1 MTLALYT
8 PKPFSPPPAD
18 HYADLDTVTDMYVA
32 FALEQR
38 RRLGP
43 DRRWQTISERSGLT

>member
-18 HYADLDTVTDMYVA
+18 PYADLDTVTDMYVA
-32 FALEQR
+32 FALENDGG
-38 RRLGP
+38 L
-43 DRRWQTISERSGLT
+43 DRTAVADYI